1 MFAKVSHV
9 HRKTSQ
15 CTWPW
20 PWARRCGPAV
30 ISPRPPCGLGPRI
43 SPPPASGLGGGPAL
57 QPRRLDCRRPLR
69 YVCHVG
75 RGPAKLKLQLPDAGL
90 TAAQQLHA
98 GAALPA
104 AVEVREVRHRDG
116 ARARAGR
123 DPHVADV
130 CARWRERRGDA
141 MELMNACREDRGT
154 KNGNERR

>member
-1 MFAKVSHV
+1 MRADPHAPSRDPQRDVRDRVLRLFA
-9 HRKTSQ
+9 SQ
-15 CTWPW
+15 ELADELALW
-20 PWARRCGPAV
+20 RAV
-30 ISPRPPCGLGPRI
+30 LTDGVRE
-43 SPPPASGLGGGPAL
+43 
-57 QPRRLDCRRPLR
+57 
-69 YVCHVG
+69 
-75 RGPAKLKLQLPDAGL
+75 DAGL

-141 MELMNACREDRGT
+141 MELMNACREERGT